1 MPKPAEIIAALGD
14 VSAIDRYETLRA
26 EIVDLF
32 TMLSDRMKDWNDK
45 RPALIMQKMAATVGS
60 IPYEVLAEFGHNYN
74 PTLLTLVIYLRIT
87 SAAGFEVADY
97 ESAHDFLVD
106 MLDELRSIDLDHPD
120 TQKAIEE
127 IKVIFKST
135 GRPTG

>member
-1 MPKPAEIIAALGD
+1 LKL
-14 VSAIDRYETLRA
+14 
-26 EIVDLF
+26 
-32 TMLSDRMKDWNDK
+32 
-45 RPALIMQKMAATVGS
+45 
-60 IPYEVLAEFGHNYN
+60 
-74 PTLLTLVIYLRIT
+74 
-87 SAAGFEVADY
+87 ADY

-127 IKVIFKST
+127 INVILKST

>member
-1 MPKPAEIIAALGD
+1 
-14 VSAIDRYETLRA
+14 
-26 EIVDLF
+26 
-32 TMLSDRMKDWNDK
+32 
-45 RPALIMQKMAATVGS
+45 MQKMATTVGS

-74 PTLLTLVIYLRIT
+74 PTLLTLVIYPRIA
-87 SAAGFEVADY
+87 SAAGIEVADY

-127 IKVIFKST
+127 INVILKST